1 MFRHIAEQVG
11 ENSSSTFEEVEI
23 KVIHYD
29 RLDFYQMLNDGYL
42 RQNTKQKI
50 AIAQKIKELVRS
62 QPRSGGLSN
71 KIFKYLLDFE
81 GLKGKVIITIS
92 EMFSPILENE
102 NFIKEVLE
110 TKRYIF
116 TISFLKEMIKKYPDF
131 VLQVIEEK
139 RVGLKEDDLLKD
151 TGTPNALEK
160 DDFEFLKELIDRD
173 YLTIFMKIVLLLK
186 YNRMSP
192 FFGKLVK
199 YIIQDS
205 NLKFEFVDFLL
216 DEYTILLFTYRLV
229 EEIVI
234 SFCKTVSCNDYKLV
248 SIFKKIRSKNNTWEQ
263 IIYSESLKEDN
274 PKLIKT
280 ILETGIF
287 KRQIILIKCIHN
299 LNLDSIKECFENEDF
314 KKVSLEEVFEFPFH
328 ENENEKFYEV
338 IKFLL
343 ENECKVSYQFFYKI
357 CKYEVELFRIIMDH
371 LDIKMLDNSILYM
384 CIYECNI
391 DLFISLLDENLVT
404 NGYDPGLFIA
414 LLMNKKIS
422 HFIYQ
427 EWLER
432 YFIFGCGLQ
441 IEDINMLCKRYRNEL
456 YVIAQNELEKCV
468 TKDVLDN
475 ILLEY
480 L

>member
-11 ENSSSTFEEVEI
+11 ENYSSTFEEVER

-42 RQNTKQKI
+42 RQNSMQKI

-62 QPRSGGLSN
+62 KPRSDGPSN
-71 KIFKYLLDFE
+71 KIFKYLLGFE

-102 NFIKEVLE
+102 NFIKEVIE

-139 RVGLKEDDLLKD
+139 RVELKEEDLLKD
-151 TGTPNALEK
+151 TGTPDAREK

-192 FFGKLVK
+192 YFIKLVK
-199 YIIQDS
+199 YIIQGS

-234 SFCKTVSCNDYKLV
+234 SFCKKVPYNDKLV
-248 SIFKKIRSKNNTWEQ
+248 SIFKKICSKNNTWEQ

-314 KKVSLEEVFEFPFH
+314 KKISLEEVFEFPFH
-328 ENENEKFYEV
+328 ENESEKFYEV

-343 ENECKVSYQFFYKI
+343 ENECYVSHQFFYKI
-357 CKYEVELFRIIMDH
+357 CKYGVELFRIIMVH
-371 LDIKMLDNSILYM
+371 LDIEMLDNSILYK
-384 CIYECNI
+384 CIYESNLY
-391 DLFISLLDENLVT
+391 LFTCLLDENLVT
-404 NGYDPGLFIA
+404 NGYEMGLFIA
-414 LLMNKKIS
+414 LLMNNKIY
-422 HFIYQ
+422 HFVYQ
-427 EWLER
+427 DWFER
-432 YFIFGCGLQ
+432 YFTFGYRLQ
-441 IEDINMLCKRYRNEL
+441 IEGIKTICERYRNEL